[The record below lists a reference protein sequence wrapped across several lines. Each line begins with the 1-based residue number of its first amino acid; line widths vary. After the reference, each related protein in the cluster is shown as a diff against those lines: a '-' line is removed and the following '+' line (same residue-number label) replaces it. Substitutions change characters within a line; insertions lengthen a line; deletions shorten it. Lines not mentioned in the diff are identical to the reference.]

1 MHWPKS
7 SDEPRLKVSGVS
19 EWVCGMG
26 SFSESW
32 DAPRRAQ
39 VPKSLE
45 SEVGH
50 CRDCVAAPGSE
61 RAQATVLGLSSLWRR
76 EAASQEKGAIETS
89 WRRIEVRDIRTCGRG
104 SERYNRQRSPLHRR
118 LAGPLE
124 ELEHLEHTAQTLPN
138 LLAVLRGPC
147 IERGRRHL
155 NELSLLRSPPLC
167 AQSCD

>member
-50 CRDCVAAPGSE
+50 CSDSPCRCTRVGEGSSYSTWLVQLVAQRVEKEANH
-61 RAQATVLGLSSLWRR
+61 RA
-76 EAASQEKGAIETS
+76 
-89 WRRIEVRDIRTCGRG
+89 
-104 SERYNRQRSPLHRR
+104 
-118 LAGPLE
+118 
-124 ELEHLEHTAQTLPN
+124 
-138 LLAVLRGPC
+138 
-147 IERGRRHL
+147 
-155 NELSLLRSPPLC
+155 
-167 AQSCD
+167 